1 MKFFLYLAIFF
12 SINVTAS
19 ESLQV
24 VTEEWL
30 PYNYTNAEGQLVGR
44 STDKVRAVLSN
55 AGIKYKITSY
65 PWLRSMHLAKT
76 QANTMIYSIYRT
88 PERENLFQWVC
99 PLMAPVKE
107 YLFAL
112 KTRDD
117 IQLNSLEDAKNY
129 VISIVRGSV
138 SDGYLT
144 NAGFKP
150 GLNLDLTSDPGSS
163 PRKLVA
169 GRVDFILQTEYTA
182 SERMRELGL
191 DYSILKKI
199 IEVKEIDNR
208 RACMAFSLKTDKG
221 LVERVQAALDKY
233 NKLHGES

>member
-1 MKFFLYLAIFF
+1 MKLFLYLALLF
-12 SINVTAS
+12 SIKVSSS
-19 ESLQV
+19 ETLHV

-44 STDKVRAVLSN
+44 STDKVRAVLSD
-55 AGIKYKITSY
+55 AGVEYKITSY

-88 PERENLFQWVC
+88 PEREKLFQWVC

-112 KTRDD
+112 KTRND
-117 IQLNSLEDAKNY
+117 IQLNSLDDAKQY

-138 SDGYLT
+138 SEGYLT
-144 NAGFKP
+144 DAGFKP
-150 GLNLDLTSDPGSS
+150 GLNLDLTSDPSSS
-163 PRKLVA
+163 PRKLLG
-169 GRVDFILQTEYTA
+169 GRVDLILHTEYTA
-182 SERMRELGL
+182 SERMKELGY
-191 DYSILKKI
+191 DYSMLRKV

-208 RACMAFSLKTDKG
+208 RACMAFSLKTDKA
-221 LVERVQAALDKY
+221 LVKRVQSALDKY

>member
-1 MKFFLYLAIFF
+1 MFLSLLLSSKVYT
-12 SINVTAS
+12 SES

-30 PYNYTNAEGQLVGR
+30 PYNYTNVEGQLVGR
-44 STDKVRAVLSN
+44 STDKVRAVLSD
-55 AGIKYKITSY
+55 AGIKYKISSY

-99 PLMAPVKE
+99 PLMGPVKE

-117 IQLNSLEDAKNY
+117 IKLNSLEDAKKY

-138 SDGYLT
+138 SDSYLT

-150 GLNLDLTSDPGSS
+150 GINLDLTSDPGSS

-182 SERMRELGL
+182 SERMKELGY
-191 DYSILKKI
+191 DYSILRKV

-208 RACMAFSLKTDKG
+208 RACMAFSLKTDKS
-221 LVERVQAALDKY
+221 LVQRVQSSLDKY